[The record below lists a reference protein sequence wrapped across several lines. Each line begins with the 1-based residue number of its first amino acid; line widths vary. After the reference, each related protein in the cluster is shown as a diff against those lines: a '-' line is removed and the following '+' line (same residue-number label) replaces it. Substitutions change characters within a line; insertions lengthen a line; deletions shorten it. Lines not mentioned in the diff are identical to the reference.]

1 MNATIAVP
9 VEGELIF
16 QHFGKA
22 TKFKIYTIENDV
34 VTESQVGDVEGSAHE
49 EVALWL
55 LTHGVNAVVCG
66 NIGPGAQG
74 ALMAAGIIALAG
86 VEGAAD
92 EAVAKLI
99 DGTLEALQNLPN
111 CGHHGHG
118 GCGGHCGGHGGCGH
132 HGGCGGC
139 CH

>member
-1 MNATIAVP
+1 MNATIAIP
-9 VEGELIF
+9 VEGDRIF

-22 TKFKIYTIENDV
+22 TKFKIYEIEGSV
-34 VTESQVGDVEGSAHE
+34 VKASETQEVEGSGHE

-55 LTHGVNAVVCG
+55 VVHGVNAVICG

-74 ALMAAGIIALAG
+74 ALTAAGIIALAG

-92 EAVAKLI
+92 EAVAKLL
-99 DGTLEALQNLPN
+99 DGTLEALKDIAN
-111 CGHHGHG
+111 CAHHAGGGCGGSCGG
-118 GCGGHCGGHGGCGH
+118 GCGGHCGH
-132 HGGCGGC
+132 GGC